1 MNKKLFINEI
11 SSDLFKVKIVDKSET
26 FHLVTL
32 SDNYLNK
39 LTENKISKKKLIEL
53 SFKFLLE
60 KEENTSILSEFDLQ
74 VISQYFPD
82 YLDNVKSWCLSN

>member
-1 MNKKLFINEI
+1 LNKKLFINEI